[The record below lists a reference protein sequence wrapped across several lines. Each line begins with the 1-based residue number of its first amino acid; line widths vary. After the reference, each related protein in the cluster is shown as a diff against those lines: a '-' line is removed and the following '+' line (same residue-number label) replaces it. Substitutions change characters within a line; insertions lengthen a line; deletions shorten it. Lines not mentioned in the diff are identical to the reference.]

1 MSSLRDRKSSRIE
14 DVAQFAELPAGGTG
28 SFPEIVIGTI
38 ARLAADGTPEVDF
51 PGNAASA
58 PLPALSTAAVGTE
71 HVGREAALVFVDG
84 NPQRPVILG
93 LIGRQAPKPASQ
105 RDAPSADASAPAPS
119 PEARLDG
126 ERIVLT
132 AGHEIELRCG
142 KASLILTRAGK
153 VLIRGA
159 YLLSRSSGV
168 NRIKGGSV
176 QIN

>member
-14 DVAQFAELPAGGTG
+14 DVAEFAELPAGRGG

-38 ARLAADGTPEVDF
+38 ARLGADGTPEVDF
-51 PGNAASA
+51 HGNPAGA
-58 PLPALSTAAVGTE
+58 PVPALATAAVAAE
-71 HVGREAALVFVDG
+71 HLGREAALAFVEG

-93 LIGRQAPKPASQ
+93 LIRHPTSQATSRP
-105 RDAPSADASAPAPS
+105 DAPSADADAPP
-119 PEARLDG
+119 PTLDARLDG
-126 ERIVLT
+126 DRIVLT
-132 AGHEIELRCG
+132 AGREIELRCG

>member
-14 DVAQFAELPAGGTG
+14 DALQPVGLPAHGTG
-28 SFPEIVIGTI
+28 ALPEVVIGTI
-38 ARLAADGTPEVDF
+38 ALLGADGAPAVDF
-51 PGNAASA
+51 PGNPAGVPVAALA
-58 PLPALSTAAVGTE
+58 TAAVAVE
-71 HVGREAALVFVDG
+71 HLGRAAALAFIEGD
-84 NPQRPVILG
+84 PQRPVILG
-93 LIGRQAPKPASQ
+93 LIARQPPPAVPLPGEPGTG
-105 RDAPSADASAPAPS
+105 AGTPPPALD
-119 PEARLDG
+119 ARLDG

-132 AGHEIELRCG
+132 AGQEIELRCG

>member
-14 DVAQFAELPAGGTG
+14 DVAQFAEMPASGVG

-51 PGNAASA
+51 SGNSAGA

-93 LIGRQAPKPASQ
+93 LIGRQAPASQ
-105 RDAPSADASAPAPS
+105 RDAPSTDAEAPAPVLD
-119 PEARLDG
+119 ARLDG

-132 AGHEIELRCG
+132 AGQEIELRCG